1 MHTRPA
7 GLSLRPQGRP
17 GRDGDSP
24 TSTRP
29 PRLPGLVV
37 GVLTPGALASTPR
50 QPGARRGRGASWRG
64 RGRGDAADNS
74 PVGPGVV
81 SPALGAWPGHPIKA
95 TGAAHVGAGSP
106 GRGCQGSWARYV
118 SWCPRR
124 WLVTAMCAW
133 ERRVLPWALPVLLLA
148 LAAPWAAGTGALTYP
163 WRDVETREWLVC
175 SQCPPGTFVQQPC
188 RRDSPTTCSACPPRH
203 YTQFWNYLER
213 CRYCNVIC
221 GEREEE
227 ARPCEPTHNRAC
239 RCRPGFFAHGGFCL
253 EHEPC
258 PPGSGVAVP
267 GTPSQ
272 NTQCQP
278 CGPGTFSARSSSSE
292 RCQPHRNCSAL
303 GLALNVP
310 GSPSH
315 DALCTSCMGFPL
327 STAEPGA
334 PGAEECER
342 ALIDFVAFQDL
353 SFKKFLRLW
362 HALAGPEAPGPVPPR
377 EGRAELQLRL
387 QRQLLELREARA
399 GALVG
404 RLLRAL
410 REARLPGLERSVR
423 ARFWAH

>member
-1 MHTRPA
+1 MCARERRA
-7 GLSLRPQGRP
+7 
-17 GRDGDSP
+17 
-24 TSTRP
+24 P
-29 PRLPGLVV
+29 PP
-37 GVLTPGALASTPR
+37 LTP
-50 QPGARRGRGASWRG
+50 
-64 RGRGDAADNS
+64 
-74 PVGPGVV
+74 
-81 SPALGAWPGHPIKA
+81 
-95 TGAAHVGAGSP
+95 
-106 GRGCQGSWARYV
+106 
-118 SWCPRR
+118 
-124 WLVTAMCAW
+124 
-133 ERRVLPWALPVLLLA
+133 PWTLSALLLA
-148 LAAPWAAGTGALTYP
+148 LAVPWAAGTGALTYP

-188 RRDSPTTCSACPPRH
+188 RRDSPTTCGACPPRH

-239 RCRPGFFAHGGFCL
+239 RCRPGFFAHAGFCL

-258 PPGSGVAVP
+258 PPGSGVTVP

-315 DALCTSCMGFPL
+315 DALCTSCVGFPL

-353 SFKKFLRLW
+353 SFKRFLRLW

-377 EGRAELQLRL
+377 EGRVELQLKLR
-387 QRQLLELREARA
+387 QQLLELREARA
-399 GALVG
+399 GVLAG

>member
-1 MHTRPA
+1 MCARERRA
-7 GLSLRPQGRP
+7 
-17 GRDGDSP
+17 
-24 TSTRP
+24 P
-29 PRLPGLVV
+29 PP
-37 GVLTPGALASTPR
+37 LTP
-50 QPGARRGRGASWRG
+50 
-64 RGRGDAADNS
+64 
-74 PVGPGVV
+74 
-81 SPALGAWPGHPIKA
+81 
-95 TGAAHVGAGSP
+95 
-106 GRGCQGSWARYV
+106 
-118 SWCPRR
+118 
-124 WLVTAMCAW
+124 
-133 ERRVLPWALPVLLLA
+133 PWTLSALLLA

-188 RRDSPTTCSACPPRH
+188 RRDSPTTCGACPPRH

-239 RCRPGFFAHGGFCL
+239 RCRPGFFAHAGFCL

-258 PPGSGVAVP
+258 PPGSGVTVP

-315 DALCTSCMGFPL
+315 DALCTSCVGFPL

-334 PGAEECER
+334 PGE
-342 ALIDFVAFQDL
+342 Q
-353 SFKKFLRLW
+353 
-362 HALAGPEAPGPVPPR
+362 PGGGG
-377 EGRAELQLRL
+377 EG
-387 QRQLLELREARA
+387 
-399 GALVG
+399 
-404 RLLRAL
+404 
-410 REARLPGLERSVR
+410 
-423 ARFWAH
+423 W

>member
-1 MHTRPA
+1 MVTLPTTRQQ
-7 GLSLRPQGRP
+7 GLDVASPPPGGVARPPHKGHRP
-17 GRDGDSP
+17 GACGSGWP
-24 TSTRP
+24 GEG
-29 PRLPGLVV
+29 LPGRLGPVR
-37 GVLTPGALASTPR
+37 VL
-50 QPGARRGRGASWRG
+50 
-64 RGRGDAADNS
+64 
-74 PVGPGVV
+74 V
-81 SPALGAWPGHPIKA
+81 SPPP
-95 TGAAHVGAGSP
+95 
-106 GRGCQGSWARYV
+106 
-118 SWCPRR
+118 
-124 WLVTAMCAW
+124 VTAMCAR
-133 ERRVLPWALPVLLLA
+133 ERRVPPPLTPPWALSALLLA

-188 RRDSPTTCSACPPRH
+188 RRDSPTTCGACPPRH

-239 RCRPGFFAHGGFCL
+239 RCRPGFFAHAGFCL

-315 DALCTSCMGFPL
+315 DALCTTCVGFPL

-377 EGRAELQLRL
+377 EGRAELQLKLRW
-387 QRQLLELREARA
+387 QLLELREARA
-399 GALVG
+399 GALAG

-410 REARLPGLERSVR
+410 REARLPGLERSIR